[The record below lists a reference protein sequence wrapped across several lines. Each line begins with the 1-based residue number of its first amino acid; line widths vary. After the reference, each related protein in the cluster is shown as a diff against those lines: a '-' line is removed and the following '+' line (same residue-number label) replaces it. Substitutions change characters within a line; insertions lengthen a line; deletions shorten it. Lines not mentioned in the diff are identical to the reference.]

1 MVGHGPPFRGGA
13 AVKHTRQAVIWVIGG
28 EEARLMSLGRQ
39 LLGESFNVAAH
50 TTWIRV
56 RVGRYQRYTHG
67 GMVAAPPVLHS
78 AVRHTVCK

>member
-1 MVGHGPPFRGGA
+1 M
-13 AVKHTRQAVIWVIGG
+13 KHTCQAIVGVIRG

-39 LLGESFNVAAH
+39 LLGESFYVAAH
-50 TTWIRV
+50 STWIRV

-78 AVRHTVCK
+78 AVRHTV